1 MSAVK
6 STIASIFSRIS
17 RSRCAGRLE
26 DIHGLTTHCL
36 AEQGFDHLPV
46 DDIRGGT
53 DEVGDIAREAG
64 IGEQAERMRGIQVDE
79 DVGITVWTGV
89 GSVAKLP
96 FRGKIRKSC
105 VGKSMTCESKLSC
118 FR

>member
-1 MSAVK
+1 MSLVK

-26 DIHGLTTHCL
+26 DIHRLTTNRL
-36 AEQGFDHLPV
+36 TEEGFDRLPV

-53 DEVGDIAREAG
+53 DEVRDIACEAG

-79 DVGITVWTGV
+79 DVGITVGTGV
-89 GSVAKLP
+89 APRDRPEDGNMPHAALV
-96 FRGKIRKSC
+96 
-105 VGKSMTCESKLSC
+105 
-118 FR
+118 